1 MSEKNNNEKEQ
12 DVRSIPTWIRRY
24 AQNRTLPVAV
34 NLLVFLA
41 AFLAI
46 GGLSYLTA
54 WAYVSGQR
62 VLAAASGLVLIAFML
77 WWLWFSFVGA
87 ARFTRR
93 ITERLYRAEGEV
105 SVGPA
110 PDQVVGRVSLW
121 VPFLFAF
128 CILASVQ
135 LGGMGFIPIRYMQP
149 VSAIYFVPFVC
160 YIGSRSGTTG
170 SPLML
175 LWPALYALH
184 AILLVAGAPIY
195 FGGSYEALNMLI
207 PTVGYGLIAA
217 LAAHIYSRFALRRLR
232 RLATSP
238 ETPDQSI
245 EGGRSE

>member
-1 MSEKNNNEKEQ
+1 M
-12 DVRSIPTWIRRY
+12 
-24 AQNRTLPVAV
+24 LPVAV

-87 ARFTRR
+87 ARFTRH
-93 ITERLYRAEGEV
+93 ITQRLYRAEGEV

-121 VPFLFAF
+121 VPFLFIF
-128 CILASVQ
+128 CVLASVL
-135 LGGMGFIPIRYMQP
+135 LGMMGFFPIRYMQP
-149 VSAIYFVPFVC
+149 VSALYIIPFFVYVG
-160 YIGSRSGTTG
+160 IRHARDGSAG
-170 SPLML
+170 SPFMS

-195 FGGSYEALNMLI
+195 FGRPYEGLNMLI
-207 PTVGYGLIAA
+207 PVVGYGLIAA

-232 RLATSP
+232 AVARNP
-238 ETPDQSI
+238 EAEEDV
-245 EGGRSE
+245 GGERA